1 VNRRKFVQQAGVT
14 AAAFGI
20 LRNIE
25 ACAPPSPAPPPQPVL
40 LPGTFGELRDRYFV
54 FHLDKNPVTATYL
67 GGDGYSAALATVN
80 SRLRDYREASIQ
92 TELREYRSLRSSI
105 TAIPETALTVTE
117 TADRQLMMAQLD
129 FLIRQMGQQ
138 HYYQRALDTYVAE
151 PFRGVDWQ
159 IQQMAAIPGGMLGE
173 EADWQQVVARTL
185 SIPAY
190 LEVAKIN
197 LLAGKKAGI
206 IPDKRMV
213 QRDGINGSKA
223 NADYFRTTLPQT
235 AQKFIGSRP
244 FASAMMTQINAAGNS
259 AAYAWDQFAAWLG
272 QNFDVNEAV
281 DRYAS
286 GEAEYEWRVHNVL
299 RDPRSAAELYEY
311 GAQQVALY
319 TGKIFD
325 VAKEFSDN
333 AKLNLPFGTDAEKYA
348 SVKRVMDFLSKDS
361 PKDDEQLFKW
371 YRDAGARAVA
381 YGREHNLFDVPADY
395 RLEVVPTPPV
405 LQSTIDAAYYPAP
418 PFKKTGVGRFYL
430 TPTGNNAEALKLN
443 NFASVADTAIHEGFP
458 GHDWHFRYMTQHR
471 EKISNIRWLTPGAVE
486 DSSSMWSDSQPT
498 EGWGLYSE
506 ELMSEPV
513 ANRKYGFYSAGEYL
527 YELQGQLLRAVRIRV
542 DVGLHTGRMSFD
554 DAIDYFTEHVLF
566 TPGARSR
573 AATDPAAKA
582 AYDSALR
589 AIYRYSKWPTQAIT
603 YNLGKNAIIELR
615 EACKQRAGS
624 AFDPRKFHERFMS
637 QGQIAVA
644 FIRDAFLDE
653 CGPAPAPST

>member
-1 VNRRKFVQQAGVT
+1 MNRRSFVQRAGVT

-25 ACAPPSPAPPPQPVL
+25 ACVPAAPAAPPQPVL

-54 FHLDKNPVTATYL
+54 FHLDKNPVTSTYL
-67 GGDGYSAALATVN
+67 GGDGYSPALATTN
-80 SRLRDYREASIQ
+80 ARLRDYRQASIDA
-92 TELREYRSLRSSI
+92 ELKEYKDLRASI
-105 TAIPETALTVTE
+105 AAIPAASLTPAE
-117 TADRQLMMAQLD
+117 RADQQLMTAQLD
-129 FLIRQMGQQ
+129 FLIHQMGDL
-138 HYYQRALDTYVAE
+138 HYYHRALDTYVAE

-159 IQQMAAIPGGMLGE
+159 IQQMAEIPGGLLGVE
-173 EADWQQVVARTL
+173 PDWQQVVTRTL

-190 LEVAKIN
+190 LEVAKTN
-197 LLAGKKAGI
+197 LLAGKKAGQ

-223 NADYFRTTLPQT
+223 NAEYFRVTLPKT
-235 AQKFIGSRP
+235 AQQFIGTRP
-244 FASAMMTQINAAGNS
+244 FAAAMMTQINAAGNS
-259 AAYAWDQFAAWLG
+259 AAYAWDQFASWLG
-272 QNFDVNEAV
+272 QNFDVNEPV

-286 GEAEYEWRVHNVL
+286 GEREYEWRVHNVL

-311 GAQQVALY
+311 GASQVALY

-325 VAKEFSDN
+325 VAREFSEN
-333 AKLNLPFGTDAEKYA
+333 AKLGLPFGTDAEKYV
-348 SVKRVMDFLSKDS
+348 SVKRVMDFLSKDA
-361 PKDDEQLFKW
+361 PKNDEQLFKW

-381 YGREHNLFDVPADY
+381 YGREHNLFDVPSNY
-395 RLEVVPTPPV
+395 RLDVVPTPPV

-418 PFKKTGVGRFYL
+418 PFKQSGVGRFYL
-430 TPTGNNAEALKLN
+430 TPTGNSAEALKAN

-458 GHDWHFRYMTQHR
+458 GHDWHFRYMTEH
-471 EKISNIRWLTPGAVE
+471 KSGIANIRWLTPGAVE
-486 DSSSMWSDSQPT
+486 DSSAMWSDSMAT

-513 ANRKYGFYSAGEYL
+513 PNHKYGFYSPGEYL

-542 DVGLHTGRMSFD
+542 DVGLHTGRMTFD

-566 TPGARSR
+566 SPGARVR
-573 AATDPAAKA
+573 AVTDPAAKA
-582 AYDSALR
+582 AFDSATR

-615 EACKQRAGS
+615 EACKLRAGAS
-624 AFDPRKFHERFMS
+624 FDARKFHERFMS
-637 QGQIAVA
+637 QGQIPVA
-644 FIRDAFLDE
+644 FIRESFLDE
-653 CGPAPAPST
+653 CGAAPAGT